1 MTGDIIKHFFQTSQF
16 QETVYLTYFLDA
28 PNQKRPLLYQR
39 NAHYLFPT
47 MRVIMFSSFPTVQ
60 FLYMHL
66 HSFKFSL
73 TFIMDAYRKQNKLFV
88 QWETDELSQT
98 STHKQTH
105 TSLVPLGQLASLSKE
120 VYVCLCSDAWQSSSV
135 RCLY

>member
-1 MTGDIIKHFFQTSQF
+1 MCAREQDRI
-16 QETVYLTYFLDA
+16 
-28 PNQKRPLLYQR
+28 
-39 NAHYLFPT
+39 
-47 MRVIMFSSFPTVQ
+47 
-60 FLYMHL
+60 HL
-66 HSFKFSL
+66 HSFFLSFVPSTGVDGKSTKYVSLMCHWLQMYMLKILGQFLLPALGKALLTISLPVL